1 MAKVLKSIDDIKQN
15 MMSLLSQP
23 DVNVAKNAM
32 ETLAENLV
40 TPLIKESLRRRI
52 KERVKK
58 IYSPYSKSKYAKRYI
73 VVTSS
78 PIG

>member
-40 TPLIKESLRRRI
+40 TPLIKESL
-52 KERVKK
+52 
-58 IYSPYSKSKYAKRYI
+58 
-73 VVTSS
+73 
-78 PIG
+78 